1 MSERSRK
8 NISGTTWNVYLFIL
22 TSEKP
27 QGVREVWRAL
37 KLSTP
42 SLAQYHINKLLD
54 IKLIETTQDGKYKAD
69 EMNQMGILRNF
80 VKMRG
85 RLVPRLVFYS
95 ALLLGIFFIYLFL
108 WPFRW
113 DFRDLIVLFVTI
125 LSIIAFSFEAYNQYK
140 GLLDQF
146 T

>member
-1 MSERSRK
+1 MAEVDRK
-8 NISGTTWNVYLFIL
+8 RITGKTWSVYLYIV

-27 QGVREVWRAL
+27 QGVREIWRKL

-42 SLAQYHINKLLD
+42 SLVQYHINKLLD
-54 IKLIETTQDGKYKAD
+54 MKLIETTLDGKYRAD
-69 EMNQMGILRNF
+69 EMEHMGVLRGF

-85 RLVPRLVFYS
+85 RLIPRLVFYN
-95 ALLLGIFFIYLFL
+95 ALLGGMLFAYLLF

-113 DFRDLIVLFVTI
+113 DFRDLTVLFVTV

-140 GLLDQF
+140 GLLDK
-146 T
+146 